1 MAVFSI
7 NGVRIGDDDLS
18 FQGALEEAKAARIRP
33 LCLCRAPG
41 IPMYIAQVAGR
52 QIVKRM
58 PDTGGEH
65 SPACDSYE
73 PPAELSGLGQVL
85 GTAIQEDPDAGTTA
99 LKLDFALTKTAGR
112 ASPVPSGGESDT
124 VKTDGKKLTLR
135 SLLDYLW
142 DQAGFN
148 RWSPAMAG
156 RRSWPVVRK
165 YLLQAAE
172 SKTTKGL
179 ALSAALYV
187 PEAFHLD
194 RKAEIEERRL
204 AVMSKA
210 ASMDDKGVRRLMV
223 MIGEAKEIV
232 PSRYGHKLV
241 VKHLPDCHFM
251 LNDDI
256 TKRMEKRFAGELELW
271 RVVEDMHMIAI
282 ATFGLSKTGVATVEE
297 LSLMPVTPNWIP
309 FDSMYESHLLESMT
323 REQRRFVK
331 GLRYQLSSKL
341 PLAALVA
348 SDTEPAPTA
357 MYIVPPAVSDEFNRA
372 LDELIGD
379 SKLASWIWRAGEQ
392 QMPALPALPAARAH
406 PARTPAGA

>member
-1 MAVFSI
+1 MALFSI
-7 NGVRIGDDDLS
+7 DGVRISDDDLM
-18 FQGALEEAKAARIRP
+18 FQAALESAKKAKVRP
-33 LCLCRAPG
+33 LCLCRPG
-41 IPMYIAQVAGR
+41 GIAMYIAQVAGR

-65 SPACDSYE
+65 SPACESYE

-112 ASPVPSGGESDT
+112 ASPVPSGGESDS

-156 RRSWPVVRK
+156 RRSWAVVRK

-172 SKTTKGL
+172 SKTAKGTSL
-179 ALSAALYV
+179 TAALYV

-210 ASMDDKGVRRLMV
+210 TSLDDKGARRLMV

-241 VKHLPDCHFM
+241 IKHVPDCHFM

-256 TKRMEKRFAGELELW
+256 TKRMEKRFASELELW
-271 RVVEDMHMIAI
+271 RAVEDMHMMAI

-297 LSLMPVTPNWIP
+297 LSLMAVTANWIP
-309 FDSMYESHLLESMT
+309 FDSMYESQLLDAMT

-341 PLAALVA
+341 PLASLVA

-357 MYIVPPAVSDEFNRA
+357 MYIVPPAASDEFGKA
-372 LDELIGD
+372 LDELIGE
-379 SKLASWIWRAGEQ
+379 SKLQHWVWRAGEQ
-392 QMPALPALPAARAH
+392 QMPALPAGRGLPAPHAPVVA
-406 PARTPAGA
+406 